1 MQKKH
6 VWSRL
11 TPLLSFLLIA
21 LFTLTNTASSCKDD
35 DDEII
40 GESTSSSGLG
50 SIKDTK
56 WYSGKSYDIDE
67 WGDSEASLSVSSTTI
82 YFVDESYGII
92 NQVIKETDTYFGK
105 STDEHN
111 TAFTYNVYGN
121 KVSVRLKDNTG
132 WPSDYYSFTLEYKN
146 GMLVDHHNVSYEKL
160 SMYSYDYSWLAD
172 AKYSVMEDDER
183 CNVPYELSF
192 DTRKCEY
199 KDSQYLFWFSLTVPE
214 SSKAYQRKLSSMEV
228 EFKLEG
234 RKSSGKI
241 PLTLLKG
248 KDSNITELL
257 LSLKQPPFNISATF
271 YVFDNKRN
279 KTVTLG
285 TKEYRIE
292 DNRLVTYTNEGKK
305 DEVQGDNNNNNNGN
319 NNNNNN
325 NSSNAETKT
334 YTVKGVSFKMVEVEE
349 GSFIMGDQSSDH
361 PGEKPIH
368 NVKLKKFSIGQTE
381 VTQEL
386 WETVMDDNPSKYK
399 GNMLPVQATWDDCQ
413 TFITKLNQLTGKQF
427 RMLTEA
433 EWEYA
438 ARGGNQSK
446 GYTYSGSNKIEDV
459 AWYYD
464 NSLAKG
470 YVGPHDVA
478 TKAPNELGIYD
489 MSGNVWEW
497 CQDVYGTY
505 SDAPQVNPT
514 GTTVGTYRVYRGG
527 GWNGSA
533 RSCRVTYRFDRSP
546 TATYNNQGFRLAL

>member
-1 MQKKH
+1 MKKKYLFNY
-6 VWSRL
+6 L
-11 TPLLSFLLIA
+11 TIMMTVMLSLGF
-21 LFTLTNTASSCKDD
+21 SSCGDD

-305 DEVQGDNNNNNNGN
+305 D
-319 NNNNNN
+319 N
-325 NSSNAETKT
+325 NSYAGTKT
-334 YTVKGVSFKMVEVEE
+334 YTVKGVSFKMVGVEGGTFQM
-349 GSFIMGDQSSDH
+349 GSNSGESH
-361 PGEKPIH
+361 EKPVH
-368 NVKLKKFSIGQTE
+368 QVKLNSFSIGQTE

-386 WETVMDDNPSKYK
+386 WEAVMGSNPSNWK
-399 GNMLPVQATWDDCQ
+399 GLKLPVEKVSWNDCQ
-413 TFITKLNQLTGKQF
+413 TFITKLNQHTGQQF
-427 RMLTEA
+427 RLPTEA

-446 GYTYSGSNKIEDV
+446 GCTYSGSNNIDEV
-459 AWYYD
+459 AWYDD
-464 NSLAKG
+464 NSGDKS
-470 YVGPHDVA
+470 HEVA
-478 TKAPNELGIYD
+478 TKAPNELGLYD
-489 MSGNVWEW
+489 MTGNVCEW
-497 CQDVYGTY
+497 CQDWYDDYYY
-505 SDAPQVNPT
+505 SSSPINNPT
-514 GTTVGTYRVYRGG
+514 GPSSGSSRVARGG
-527 GWNGSA
+527 SCYYDA
-533 RSCRVTYRFDRSP
+533 TSCRVASRYYSYP
-546 TATYNNQGFRLAL
+546 TNANGSFGFRLAL